1 MVQVALKI
9 MNAEHIVEKSHGFV
23 TDFIFSIQ
31 LGADK
36 VFKICCFL
44 FLGVKFL

>member
-1 MVQVALKI
+1 
-9 MNAEHIVEKSHGFV
+9 
-23 TDFIFSIQ
+23 

-44 FLGVKFL
+44 FLGVKFLWKNTCR